1 MRTADQLQQLAAWL
15 ADTDIG
21 LLELRTPEGMV
32 RLGRGRVPSR
42 AIVQLDADGDG
53 SAPAPAPA
61 QDTAMAVAS
70 SVGVFLHGHPLH
82 PAPLVRVGDRVA
94 AGQPVGLLQIGP
106 LLLPVAAPLAGVIA
120 AVCVAAGCT
129 VGYGTAL
136 VELQPFG

>member
-1 MRTADQLQQLAAWL
+1 MKTADQLQQLAAWL

-32 RLGRGRVPSR
+32 RLGRSRAPSR
-42 AIVQLDADGDG
+42 AIVQLDADDDG
-53 SAPAPAPA
+53 IAPAPAA
-61 QDTAMAVAS
+61 DTATAVAS
-70 SVGVFLHGHPLH
+70 SAGVFLHGHPMH
-82 PAPLVRVGDRVA
+82 PVPLARVGERVV

>member
-1 MRTADQLQQLAAWL
+1 MKTADQLQQLAAWL

-32 RLGRGRVPSR
+32 RLGRSRAPSR
-42 AIVQLDADGDG
+42 AIVQLGADGDG
-53 SAPAPAPA
+53 SAPAPAA
-61 QDTAMAVAS
+61 DTATAVAS
-70 SVGVFLHGHPLH
+70 GAGVFLHGHPLH
-82 PAPLVRVGDRVA
+82 PLPLARVGERVS

>member
-1 MRTADQLQQLAAWL
+1 MHTADQLQQLAAWL

-21 LLELRTPEGMV
+21 LLELRTPEGIV
-32 RLGRGRVPSR
+32 RLGRSRAPSR
-42 AIVQLDADGDG
+42 AIVQLDADDDG
-53 SAPAPAPA
+53 SVPAPAP
-61 QDTAMAVAS
+61 DTAAAAAS
-70 SVGVFLHGHPLH
+70 CAGVFLHGHPSH
-82 PAPLVRVGDRVA
+82 AASLVRVGEHVS

-120 AVCVAAGCT
+120 AVCVAAGST

>member
-1 MRTADQLQQLAAWL
+1 MKTADQLQQLAAWL

-32 RLGRGRVPSR
+32 RLGRSRAPSR
-42 AIVQLDADGDG
+42 AIVQLDVDGDG
-53 SAPAPAPA
+53 SAPAPAA
-61 QDTAMAVAS
+61 DTATAVAS
-70 SVGVFLHGHPLH
+70 SAGVFLHSHPLH
-82 PAPLVRVGDRVA
+82 PAPLARVGERVS

>member
-1 MRTADQLQQLAAWL
+1 MKTADQLQQLAAWL

-32 RLGRGRVPSR
+32 RLGRSRAPSR
-42 AIVQLDADGDG
+42 AIVQLDADDDG
-53 SAPAPAPA
+53 SAPAPAA
-61 QDTAMAVAS
+61 DTATAVAS
-70 SVGVFLHGHPLH
+70 SAGVFLHGHPMHLV
-82 PAPLVRVGDRVA
+82 PLARVGERVV

>member
-1 MRTADQLQQLAAWL
+1 MKTADQLQQLAAWL

-21 LLELRTPEGMV
+21 LLELRTPEGTV
-32 RLGRGRVPSR
+32 RLGRSRAPSR

-53 SAPAPAPA
+53 GAPAPAA
-61 QDTAMAVAS
+61 DTATAVAKS
-70 SVGVFLHGHPLH
+70 AGVFLHGHPLH
-82 PAPLVRVGDRVA
+82 PVPLARVGERVS

>member
-1 MRTADQLQQLAAWL
+1 MKTADQLQQLAAWL

-32 RLGRGRVPSR
+32 RLGRSRAPSR
-42 AIVQLDADGDG
+42 AIVQLDADGEG
-53 SAPAPAPA
+53 GVRPPAPAA
-61 QDTAMAVAS
+61 GTATAVAS
-70 SVGVFLHGHPLH
+70 SAGVFLHGHPLH
-82 PAPLVRVGDRVA
+82 PVPLARVGERVS